1 MQWYLLVGPTPI
13 HGFPPSSSFSF
24 SFIAN
29 GGNPSISAFPFNGS
43 WRHPY
48 NQHPSEH
55 RNRWVPPPSS
65 SFTSATGI
73 NGEQNHYTVL
83 GVARNASSADIK
95 RAYRLLARKY
105 HPDVSKHSRASELFK
120 SIRHAYE
127 VLSNEVTR
135 IRYDRTLTF
144 QEDVGRSYKGKRNHG
159 PKYEDGVR
167 IYRWAELKRKMQE
180 ERFRKQYE
188 VNEEYSSFYEETGDE
203 TDEESLQQGRGSFIE
218 VIKSAFILLFLLQT
232 FGSQFSLTFSSL
244 MALLDKKLDAGY
256 KIGYVIAWV
265 LGGRGG
271 VLLTL
276 CLLFASW
283 VCGKT
288 SSSVVVLVVIAMW
301 VGSNLA
307 RYAPLPQGALLALL
321 YMSIKLQVD
330 LH

>member
-1 MQWYLLVGPTPI
+1 MDALA
-13 HGFPPSSSFSF
+13 SFV
-24 SFIAN
+24 
-29 GGNPSISAFPFNGS
+29 SISPLFFFFGLLYF
-43 WRHPY
+43 RH
-48 NQHPSEH
+48 QWLILLSIFISE
-55 RNRWVPPPSS
+55 
-65 SFTSATGI
+65 
-73 NGEQNHYTVL
+73 Q
-83 GVARNASSADIK
+83 
-95 RAYRLLARKY
+95 
-105 HPDVSKHSRASELFK
+105 
-120 SIRHAYE
+120 

-144 QEDVGRSYKGKRNHG
+144 QEDVGRSYKGKQNHSS
-159 PKYEDGVR
+159 KYEDGFR

-180 ERFRKQYE
+180 ERFRKRYE

-203 TDEESLQQGRGSFIE
+203 ADEESLQQGRGSFIE
-218 VIKSAFILLFLLQT
+218 VIKSAFIMLFLLQT
-232 FGSQFSLTFSSL
+232 FGSRFSLTFSSL
-244 MALLDKKLDAGY
+244 TALLDKKLDAGY